1 MTVPQMARFITRQYQ
16 QDPSR
21 ALFFWG
27 PPGVGKTMVV
37 KDVAA
42 DLGVALKETRI
53 GTMVPSDLRGVPV
66 PDQARK
72 ITEWFTGEYLPDPER
87 DGERGILLLD
97 EYPQATPIM
106 QGLAQ
111 RLVLERRMGER
122 YQLPTGWLVV
132 ALGNRREDRASVY
145 EMPAQTQNRFKHF
158 LVMPDVRSFSEYALG
173 KGFHPHI
180 LAFLNANEAFLH
192 LYEPGA
198 VDRPAWPSPR
208 TWESANEDY
217 LLSEDPADLEQN
229 VGAKAA
235 DQFLAYRQV
244 FAQLPDVSAVL
255 AGAAAG
261 ERLPASRNAKFALIT
276 SLASRMRS
284 AEEGVNAYRWLG
296 AKGLDNEMLQVY
308 LDFVV
313 QRCKA
318 RGEQG
323 VLATM
328 LGADAGLRKSLQE
341 LLQTAASF

>member
-1 MTVPQMARFITRQYQ
+1 MYATHFNLNGRLFASGIAQDDARFVDEREEEAGL
-16 QDPSR
+16 PAAV
-21 ALFFWG
+21 ALSAPDSVLVLLG

-173 KGFHPHI
+173 KGCHPHI
-180 LAFLNANEAFLH
+180 LAFLA
-192 LYEPGA
+192 P
-198 VDRPAWPSPR
+198 P
-208 TWESANEDY
+208 
-217 LLSEDPADLEQN
+217 
-229 VGAKAA
+229 
-235 DQFLAYRQV
+235 
-244 FAQLPDVSAVL
+244 
-255 AGAAAG
+255 
-261 ERLPASRNAKFALIT
+261 
-276 SLASRMRS
+276 
-284 AEEGVNAYRWLG
+284 EE
-296 AKGLDNEMLQVY
+296 
-308 LDFVV
+308 
-313 QRCKA
+313 
-318 RGEQG
+318 
-323 VLATM
+323 
-328 LGADAGLRKSLQE
+328 
-341 LLQTAASF
+341 